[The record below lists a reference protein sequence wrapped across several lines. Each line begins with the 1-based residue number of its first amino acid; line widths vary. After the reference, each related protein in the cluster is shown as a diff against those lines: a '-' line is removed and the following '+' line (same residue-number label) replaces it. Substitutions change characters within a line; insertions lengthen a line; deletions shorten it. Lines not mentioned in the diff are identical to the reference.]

1 MKSILHD
8 LFDGC
13 LSTEN
18 RRYAR
23 TSESAAINR
32 KIESEQQYFMQKMS
46 LDDCERFQQLEELY
60 SQANGFGQIGAFS
73 DGFRLGAALM
83 CEVFM
88 GGGEDGD

>member
-8 LFDGC
+8 LYDGC
-13 LSTEN
+13 LSSQT

-23 TSESAAINR
+23 TAESTAVDR

-60 SQANGFGQIGAFS
+60 SRANGFGQIGAFS
-73 DGFRLGAALM
+73 DGFRLGAVLM

-88 GGGEDGD
+88 GEGKDGV